1 MEQPS
6 RAPVREQQQ
15 QQQVVRPTVESVAPP
30 PARITAPVPSKSSQ
44 QQSSRVQQPA
54 VVDYDDFAA
63 GEEEFVEYDDFS
75 DGIKRKN
82 SCLATSFTD
91 LIVIHIFSRATDQA
105 SRSSAT
111 AGIRGTCQVNLA
123 KKEEKNS

>member
-1 MEQPS
+1 MREQ
-6 RAPVREQQQ
+6 QQQ

-44 QQSSRVQQPA
+44 QQASRVQQPA

-75 DGIKRKN
+75 DGIKRKIRVWQ
-82 SCLATSFTD
+82 LVTD
-91 LIVIHIFSRATDQA
+91 LIVVHIFSRATDQD
-105 SRSSAT
+105 SRSPAT
-111 AGIRGTCQVNLA
+111 AGIRGTCQVNLV
-123 KKEEKNS
+123 KRMPCR

>member
-1 MEQPS
+1 
-6 RAPVREQQQ
+6 VREQ

-44 QQSSRVQQPA
+44 QQASRVQQPA

-75 DGIKRKN
+75 DGIKRK
-82 SCLATSFTD
+82 
-91 LIVIHIFSRATDQA
+91 
-105 SRSSAT
+105 
-111 AGIRGTCQVNLA
+111 IRIWQLVLLTLLLYIYLVVPQTKPPVRQQQQEFEA
-123 KKEEKNS
+123 PVR

>member
-1 MEQPS
+1 M
-6 RAPVREQQQ
+6 REQ

-30 PARITAPVPSKSSQ
+30 PARITAPSKSSQ
-44 QQSSRVQQPA
+44 QQASRVQQPA

-91 LIVIHIFSRATDQA
+91 LIVIHIFSRATDQT
-105 SRSSAT
+105 SRSSTT
-111 AGIRGTCQVNLA
+111 AGIRGTCQVNLVS
-123 KKEEKNS
+123 KEEKNS